1 MASGALRCREVPDTD
16 WQAAG
21 ERVAKVIDHKGWSQR
36 ELARRSGLSAT
47 QVNDIVRGLATNP
60 QGKTLRLVAETL
72 GWPSWA
78 SFIAT
83 SELDPPGGAGG
94 EVDDE
99 RLRQL
104 AREEAERV
112 FQERR
117 PPGPTLVARPGEL
130 VEIPIQ
136 ARVRGNFGGYGHR
149 LYGTIKIDPADYGGR
164 EMAAVEVEGQ
174 CMAPDVPDGS
184 IAIYEVTSHASR
196 GDIVIAT
203 LLDEGEEGSFVIK
216 EYRQVGENMIELV
229 PREGEPQRYRRN
241 RVKIEGVVWEARQ
254 RLRR

>member
-1 MASGALRCREVPDTD
+1 MADTE
-16 WQAAG
+16 WLAAG
-21 ERVAKVIDHKGWSQR
+21 NRVAKVIDHKGWSQR

-47 QVNDIVRGLATNP
+47 QISDVVRGLATNP
-60 QGKTLRLVAETL
+60 QGKTLRLIAQSL

-78 SFIAT
+78 AFVAS
-83 SELDPPGGAGG
+83 SDLDPPSGDDGGDTD
-94 EVDDE
+94 EV

-112 FQERR
+112 YASRR
-117 PPGPTLVARPGEL
+117 PPGPTVVARPGEL

-136 ARVRGNFGGYGHR
+136 ARVKGNFRGFGHR
-149 LYGTIKIDPADYGGR
+149 LFGTIKIDPDEYGGR

-184 IAIYEVTSHASR
+184 IAIYEVTGHASR

-203 LLDEGEEGSFVIK
+203 LLDEGEDGAFVIK
-216 EYRQVGENMIELV
+216 EYRQVAPDWIELV
-229 PREGEPQRYRRN
+229 PREGDAQRYRRN
-241 RVKIEGVVWEARQ
+241 SVKIEGVVWEARQ